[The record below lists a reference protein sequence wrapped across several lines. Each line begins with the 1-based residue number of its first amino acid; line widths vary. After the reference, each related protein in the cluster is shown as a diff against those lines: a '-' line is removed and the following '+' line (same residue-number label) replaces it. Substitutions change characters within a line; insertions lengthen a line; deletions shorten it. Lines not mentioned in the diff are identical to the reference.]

1 MRSSESRLMPIPPK
15 PDRLL
20 HPSIAKTLIKKMNLV
35 YEPIV
40 TCTILPISNDVPTPP
55 DPPNTRKKKERI
67 IRRN

>member
-1 MRSSESRLMPIPPK
+1 MLIPPK
-15 PDRLL
+15 PDSLL
-20 HPSIAKTLIKKMNLV
+20 HPSIAKSLIKKMNLL

-40 TCTILPISNDVPTPP
+40 TCTILPISNDVPATPP